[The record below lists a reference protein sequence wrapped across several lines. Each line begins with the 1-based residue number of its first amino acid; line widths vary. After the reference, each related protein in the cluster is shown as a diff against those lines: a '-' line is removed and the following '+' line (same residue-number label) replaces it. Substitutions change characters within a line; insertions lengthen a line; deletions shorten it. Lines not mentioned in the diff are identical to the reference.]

1 MITKLTEPNMLK
13 TIENA
18 IRFGQIVL
26 LENVEEDLD
35 PALEPV
41 LLK

>member
-1 MITKLTEPNMLK
+1 MLK
-13 TIENA
+13 TVENA

-26 LENVEEDLD
+26 LENVEEELD